1 MSFETHQKNLLQHQ
15 TSESIITLQGSPLAI
30 KKISMISIT
39 KYPNFPNRQLSII
52 EERHEVPDF
61 TYYLKVFLM
70 AFTTKQIQHRWLD
83 KSDLPFKQV
92 DVYNMFQFH
101 PEGIQDNEEE
111 NDVVKA
117 LLLSP
122 QNLEGHFDTVVV
134 IVGNE
139 AKSIGLAG

>member
-1 MSFETHQKNLLQHQ
+1 
-15 TSESIITLQGSPLAI
+15 
-30 KKISMISIT
+30 
-39 KYPNFPNRQLSII
+39 
-52 EERHEVPDF
+52 
-61 TYYLKVFLM
+61 M